1 MILMGVRGRY
11 IYLSY
16 HLSTLFLIMRM
27 VNTYKYCNIRR
38 FDISTVISPVNPLED
53 KFLIILT
60 FTIS

>member
-1 MILMGVRGRY
+1 
-11 IYLSY
+11 
-16 HLSTLFLIMRM
+16 LFLIMRM
-27 VNTYKYCNIRR
+27 VNTYKYCNIWR